1 MNRNSCAK
9 LKKLTISS
17 AYVFYAL
24 SVDIKL
30 SDIEQL
36 SFVNDHF
43 TLTTDK
49 TMSME
54 KAVQTKRILVV
65 DDDEDVLVS
74 AQLLLKRRVA
84 EVKLLDNPN
93 KILALLQSESFDLIL
108 LDMNFVMGDSSGREG
123 LNWLTKI
130 REAYSTPV
138 VLMTAYAGVELAVK
152 AMKMGAVD
160 FVIKPWSNEK
170 IIASIENAL
179 INPPQILSTSSSIS
193 NSESDFIGQSP
204 VILELIRKLDRCAP
218 TDANILLLGENGS
231 GKEMLA
237 GEIHKKSKRK
247 DQPFMAIDMGAIPDN
262 LFESELF
269 GYKKGA
275 FTGAQQDKSGKILA
289 ANGGT
294 LFLDEIGNL
303 PLHLQAKL
311 LRLLEQRQLTP
322 LGDEHS
328 RSFDVRIIAATN
340 MPVSRLQDEQY
351 FRQDLLFRINTVE
364 LTLPPLR
371 DRPEDI
377 PILVNYFLKHFSER
391 YQRKCPS
398 VDLQAMNSLIRYS
411 WPGNIRALRHAIE
424 RALVL
429 SDSNIL
435 TMEDFTFAE
444 VAQQLDD
451 KILDLYQMEKSAVTK
466 ALAKHQGNISK
477 TARDL
482 GLTRAALYRRIE
494 KYEIGKDDII

>member
-1 MNRNSCAK
+1 
-9 LKKLTISS
+9 
-17 AYVFYAL
+17 
-24 SVDIKL
+24 
-30 SDIEQL
+30 
-36 SFVNDHF
+36 
-43 TLTTDK
+43 
-49 TMSME
+49 ME
-54 KAVQTKRILVV
+54 KTVQNKRILVV
-65 DDDEDVLVS
+65 DDDEDVLIS

-93 KILALLQSESFDLIL
+93 RLVALLQSESFDLIL

-123 LNWLTKI
+123 LNWLAKI

-170 IIASIENAL
+170 IITSIENAL
-179 INPPQILSTSSSIS
+179 THHPQILSNPSSIS
-193 NSESDFIGQSP
+193 NSDSDFIGQSP
-204 VILELIRKLDRCAP
+204 IILELMRKVDRCAP

-237 GEIHKKSKRK
+237 REIHKKSKRK
-247 DQPFMAIDMGAIPDN
+247 DQPFMAIDMGAIPEN

-275 FTGAQQDKSGKILA
+275 FTGAQQDKAGKIVA

-311 LRLLEQRQLTP
+311 LRVLEQRQLTP
-322 LGDEHS
+322 LGDELA

-340 MPVSRLQDEQY
+340 MSISRLQDESC

-371 DRPEDI
+371 ERREDI
-377 PILVNYFLKHFSER
+377 PVLVDYFLKYFSEK

-398 VDLQAMNSLIRYS
+398 IDSQAMNSLISYS

-429 SDSNIL
+429 SDADIL
-435 TMEDFTFAE
+435 GQDDFTLTE
-444 VAQQLDD
+444 SVKRVDE
-451 KILDLYQMEKSAVTK
+451 KILDLYQMEKTAVIK

-494 KYEIGKDDII
+494 KYEIGKDEIIQ